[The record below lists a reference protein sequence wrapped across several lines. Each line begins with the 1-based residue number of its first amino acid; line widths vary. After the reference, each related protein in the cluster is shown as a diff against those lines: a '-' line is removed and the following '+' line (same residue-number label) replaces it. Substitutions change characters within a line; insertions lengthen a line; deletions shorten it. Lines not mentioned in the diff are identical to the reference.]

1 MSLTNKQFQSVAR
14 VCIALA
20 FLDGDVDPRELAA
33 FELAMR
39 DFGVAKTEVSGLI
52 DGALRDVQSHARN
65 LDGFIADECKNLPRA
80 QHAKLFEAAAH
91 MVLADGE
98 MTDAECLRLASLRG
112 FLGLPE
118 PVALAIVASVAHHE
132 PKLEVSVTSAVFR

>member
-1 MSLTNKQFQSVAR
+1 
-14 VCIALA
+14 
-20 FLDGDVDPRELAA
+20 
-33 FELAMR
+33 
-39 DFGVAKTEVSGLI
+39 
-52 DGALRDVQSHARN
+52 
-65 LDGFIADECKNLPRA
+65 
-80 QHAKLFEAAAH
+80 

-132 PKLEVSVTSAVFR
+132 SKLEVCVTSATFR